1 MALTIVRRA
10 LSQRFPLGLDDVK
23 EHLRQELLPLVRE
36 LREAFNQLATGPYD
50 YGTVMSG
57 NGAPLAAPSADRA
70 IYIQLDGGPGTT
82 LWVWEG
88 IAWNPK

>member
-36 LREAFNQLATGPYD
+36 LREAFNQFASGPYD
-50 YGTVMSG
+50 YGTIMSG
-57 NGAPLAAPSADRA
+57 IGVPVDAPSASRA
-70 IYIQLDGGPGTT
+70 IYIDLAGGALTT
-82 LWVWEG
+82 LYVWNG
-88 IAWNPK
+88 AAWEAK